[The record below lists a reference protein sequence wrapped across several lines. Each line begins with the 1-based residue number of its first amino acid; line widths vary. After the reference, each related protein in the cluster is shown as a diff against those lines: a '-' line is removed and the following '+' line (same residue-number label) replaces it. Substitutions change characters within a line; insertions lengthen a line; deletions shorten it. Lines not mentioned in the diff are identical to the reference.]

1 PIEFENQMETKNT
14 SRLNDDSSD
23 ELFENTNRMAII
35 DDDDKS
41 SSELDEN

>member
-14 SRLNDDSSD
+14 SSSD
-23 ELFENTNRMAII
+23 ELFENTNRMTII

-41 SSELDEN
+41 SSELDES